1 VCEVSTSIRRNR
13 MSKDEIRKTEETP
26 KPMTDEESSE
36 AVGGI
41 LPPGGEPDSRPQ
53 HVRDQMREYNRNIG
67 R

>member
-1 VCEVSTSIRRNR
+1 